1 MKTKDILL
9 MFLMYVSAHTAAAYD
24 VCINNICY
32 NLFGMEATVTN
43 DPSYRIHYS
52 GDIVIPEK
60 ITHNGITFVVTSI
73 GEKAFFSCSSLT
85 SVVIPNSVTS
95 IGKRAFRD
103 CKDLTSVVIPNS
115 VLTIEEGAFASCW
128 KLATISVS
136 DNVEYIGYEAFD
148 YTPWFNNLPNGMIYL
163 GKVAYKYNG
172 TMPAGTNFSI
182 KEGIKSITGGA
193 FRGVSGLASVTI
205 PSSVTSIG
213 MSAFSGCQDL
223 TSVTIPA
230 SVTSMESGAF
240 SKCVNLTSITI
251 CDGAKTIGD
260 NAFSGCTALTSIEF
274 PSSVVSLGRRV
285 FEDCSALSSVT
296 ISDNME
302 YIGTDC
308 FKKTAWYNNQPD
320 GMIYVGKIAYKY
332 KGEMPEG
339 TNMVIKDG
347 TLCIAGK
354 AFASC
359 TGLKSVIIPSSVTTI
374 GSGAFSYCHGLTWF
388 IIPHGVTIL
397 ESSAFYKCSALAYL
411 VIPSSVTQIG
421 GECFKSCGSLK
432 DLYVFIPTPLP
443 IRYDDFSYSYSATLH
458 VPVGC
463 KSKYQAA
470 EYWKNF
476 NEIVEDAN
484 PTRISEISTKVATQQ
499 QVFTLDGSQISKP
512 RKGLNIINGRKVLV
526 K

>member
-1 MKTKDILL
+1 
-9 MFLMYVSAHTAAAYD
+9 
-24 VCINNICY
+24 
-32 NLFGMEATVTN
+32 
-43 DPSYRIHYS
+43 
-52 GDIVIPEK
+52 
-60 ITHNGITFVVTSI
+60 
-73 GEKAFFSCSSLT
+73 
-85 SVVIPNSVTS
+85 
-95 IGKRAFRD
+95 
-103 CKDLTSVVIPNS
+103 
-115 VLTIEEGAFASCW
+115 
-128 KLATISVS
+128 
-136 DNVEYIGYEAFD
+136 
-148 YTPWFNNLPNGMIYL
+148 
-163 GKVAYKYNG
+163 
-172 TMPAGTNFSI
+172 MPAGTNFSI

-251 CDGAKTIGD
+251 CDGAKTIG
-260 NAFSGCTALTSIEF
+260 SGTFRDCTALTSIEF
-274 PSSVVSLGRRV
+274 PSSVVSLGRSA
-285 FEDCSALSSVT
+285 FEGCTALSSII
-296 ISDNME
+296 ISDNIE
-302 YIGTDC
+302 YIGGDC
-308 FKKTAWYNNQPD
+308 FRKTDWYNNQPD
-320 GMIYVGKIAYKY
+320 GMVYIGKAAYKY
-332 KGEMPEG
+332 KGVMPEG
-339 TNMVIKDG
+339 TNMIIKEG
-347 TLCIAGK
+347 TRCIAGN

-359 TGLKSVIIPSSVTTI
+359 SGMKSIIIPSSVTTI
-374 GSGAFSYCHGLTWF
+374 GDSAFEYCNGLTWF

-397 ESSAFYKCSALAYL
+397 ESGAFYKCRALAYL

-421 GECFKSCGSLK
+421 RDCFKSCGSLK

-484 PTRISEISTKVATQQ
+484 PTGISEISTKAATQQ